1 MGFWHTGYMEF
12 HDEAGLGYTYQP
24 QKPVYHCQ
32 HCGQHFDS
40 MDELRRHRFQLH
52 PYTRPL
58 LFVRGVELGATP
70 FRVTRQAQPRDFV
83 LERCTRGSL
92 NGKPAKPD
100 AIPKLLAEVNH
111 DKVTVE
117 LANDGAPAIFE
128 LVFRIA
134 DEQHLT
140 KVEASFLRF
149 ANQKIL
155 TVRALESFIQEC
167 RAFNTADDYYGGI
180 CDYLYGVLAK
190 EGAPDSSLPYQEY
203 LERFNRAADAL
214 LDYDRPLAH
223 IVRSLVAFHFNHFE
237 DAEVIAPPGRL
248 RMASM
253 RFEAVLKGILWDEV
267 GTPAKKLSN
276 ALEDMLTD
284 HETLRILRWAQLPST
299 ELAAEVESIAA
310 LVKRDV
316 PEFDR
321 LKLNILLAEAY
332 AASGDTVQARKTARE
347 LIGNGKTAAWA
358 ERLIARLAGEEQN
371 T

>member
-1 MGFWHTGYMEF
+1 MGFWHTGYLEF
-12 HDEAGLGYTYQP
+12 HDEAGLDFTFRP

-40 MDELRRHRFQLH
+40 MDELRRHRFQSH

-58 LFVRGVELGATP
+58 LFVRGIELGATP
-70 FRVTRQAQPRDFV
+70 FRVTRSTQPTDFLV
-83 LERCTRGSL
+83 ERCTSATF
-92 NGKPAKPD
+92 NGKPAKPE

-117 LANDGAPAIFE
+117 LANDGPPAVFE

-134 DEQHLT
+134 DEQHL
-140 KVEASFLRF
+140 KGVEASFLRF
-149 ANQKIL
+149 ANHKVL
-155 TVRALESFIQEC
+155 TVRALEGFIQEC
-167 RAFNTADDYYGGI
+167 RAFNTADGYYGGI

-190 EGAPDSSLPYQEY
+190 EGAPDSSLPYEEY
-203 LERFNRAADAL
+203 RERFNRAADAL

-237 DAEVIAPPGRL
+237 DATVFAPPGRL

-253 RFEAVLKGILWDEV
+253 RFEAVLKGIPWDEV
-267 GTPAKKLSN
+267 GTPAEKLFN
-276 ALEDMLTD
+276 APEDMLTD
-284 HETLRILRWAQLPST
+284 HETLRILRWTQLPLT
-299 ELAAEVESIAA
+299 ELAAEVENIAA

-321 LKLNILLAEAY
+321 LKLNVLLAEAY
-332 AASGDTVQARKTARE
+332 SANGDTVHASKTARE
-347 LIGNGKTAAWA
+347 LIGNAKTARWA
-358 ERLIARLAGEEQN
+358 ERLIARLAGEE
-371 T
+371 